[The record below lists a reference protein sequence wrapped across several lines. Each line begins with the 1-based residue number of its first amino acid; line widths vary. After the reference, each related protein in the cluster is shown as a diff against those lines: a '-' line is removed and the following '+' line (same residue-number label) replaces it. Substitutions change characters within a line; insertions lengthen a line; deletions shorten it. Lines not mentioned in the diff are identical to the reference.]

1 MYDAGGG
8 SDTSDCHSGLFG
20 KLTVLLE
27 VLMGVEIR
35 LKAKHIPK
43 GQLSRVVI
51 KTIESMVPTNG
62 DLVAA
67 ALLVRTITLERT
79 ARGQD
84 LHGKPFATYST
95 KGPIYIDVGKKSG
108 PRTKKQKIASAQ
120 RFSKKVGL
128 STKVFKKT
136 FSKSQRSATRRTPRF
151 AERRPARS
159 RLIRGV
165 TAFGQITPGGYL
177 KVRSYAEFKFRI
189 LGRAFVDLFG
199 HRAPHMLHSLVVRF
213 SGGSEISSRKTIA
226 IDEMKTRPRPVALG
240 WFGADAKIAIAHN
253 FGRGDLPKREFFG
266 MTPKLAN
273 LVSELILRRTTAR
286 AKRAGAQVS

>member
-1 MYDAGGG
+1 MPI
-8 SDTSDCHSGLFG
+8 
-20 KLTVLLE
+20 
-27 VLMGVEIR
+27 EIR
-35 LKAKHIPK
+35 LKAKRIPK

-84 LHGKPFATYST
+84 LRGKPFATYST
-95 KGPIYIDVGKKSG
+95 HGPIYIDVGKKSG
-108 PRTKKQKIASAQ
+108 QRTTQQ
-120 RFSKKVGL
+120 RVAGAKRFAKKVGL
-128 STKVFKKT
+128 STKVFRKAS
-136 FSKSQRSATRRTPRF
+136 SKSQRSSTRRTPNFKTIRTI
-151 AERRPARS
+151 RS

-189 LGRAFVDLFG
+189 LGRSFVDLFG

-213 SGGSEISSRKTIA
+213 SGGSQIIGRKTIA
-226 IDEMKTRPRPVALG
+226 INAMSTRPRPVALG
-240 WFGADAKIAIAHN
+240 WFGADAKLAIAHN
-253 FGRGDLPKREFFG
+253 FGRGNLPKREFFG

-273 LVSELILRRTTAR
+273 LVAELIKRRTTAR
-286 AKRAGAQVS
+286 AKRAGAKVS